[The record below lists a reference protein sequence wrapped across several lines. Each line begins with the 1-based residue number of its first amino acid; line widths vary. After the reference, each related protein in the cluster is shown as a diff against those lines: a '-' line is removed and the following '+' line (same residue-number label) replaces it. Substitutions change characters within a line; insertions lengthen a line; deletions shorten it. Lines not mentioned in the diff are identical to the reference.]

1 MVKKHWTTAGNELF
15 ECVWPFCGVG
25 AWRVNDQV
33 LLSKKLQKPV
43 NFENE
48 NFYEGRIKMLLIK
61 LIAKKFIGCFLY
73 QIPKNFMI
81 YAREKEGFSWFLKRV
96 SGTKHRK
103 KKSRKNNNISLCSLL
118 PLSSYIFVIFYR

>member
-1 MVKKHWTTAGNELF
+1 
-15 ECVWPFCGVG
+15 
-25 AWRVNDQV
+25 
-33 LLSKKLQKPV
+33 
-43 NFENE
+43 
-48 NFYEGRIKMLLIK
+48 MLLIK

-118 PLSSYIFVIFYR
+118 PLSSYIFVIFYRYYSAKFQKFNEQGIKKKYEKLLKICNIAIFFSKLVVHI